1 MDPFHILFY
10 LLLSMTPASTLI
22 CQNGASH
29 DVVYDRCHCSPHYH
43 GAACQ
48 FKFDSKNDPCK
59 SEQTVLT
66 DVWAAHRPGNRE
78 LCSSSTGNS
87 CLDFS
92 SLTPGWY
99 RLLSKAG
106 NHLTEGCGP
115 NPQLDCGSSA
125 PFVVHELV
133 REDTNSRSLFS
144 GKAYRLH
151 NFSKDTCYLS
161 GNNQQTYFPIRK
173 LICSPD
179 LTLYF
184 LYPLAS
190 GQHYCIGEELD
201 EPPSMPF
208 KPRRA
213 SSPSGFAPN
222 ARKPTLELDYFSD
235 VQRKFICTVFG
246 FSFKQTGTDYVIKFL
261 LTDKFGKSRNIDK
274 CTQLG
279 RSFRGKANYDC
290 PSHYIM
296 ESGTNIY
303 GSTLVCQVSLKSSSV
318 EFLTSNIHSFT
329 FKFKFSSSDSSNVK
343 NVGLLRPNDTLRL
356 CIDLK
361 NVPIVRDLIK
371 FYVSVGRQRTIPS
384 DGVDVSVVHWTR
396 KGEAVDSKA
405 ANRGCEFP
413 YFKRGKSGELCV
425 DLMLQN
431 RDPEGRVVFGLSSTE
446 QLSLVKINISY
457 SSSSPGI
464 STYNR
469 HKKKAQLE
477 LLETLELKIDLTTLP
492 NKSNNYLHIFSDP
505 FVKPANGSYNESS
518 VYELT
523 VLPGEAA
530 VFDALLH
537 KILPYQVQIL
547 IQRPNS
553 THRVIDSTVTK
564 RVAVRYGSYII
575 RVHSSAETD
584 KLQYEIKKKMP
595 GSNIE
600 TTISED
606 DLIGV
611 TIEPRS
617 DVVRIKFDYYGTII
631 YVWRFRTRFSNCTHG
646 FVMSQRELQ
655 SLNCSGRVHK
665 VGGEFV
671 LDLMVVPGF
680 FDTEGNI
687 AGLMYS
693 SSAGQ
698 AGINAGSSGSLFS
711 SSYAMP
717 EIKSHDS
724 LFMPTEVLKLCS
736 CNAEANAD
744 ENCIASVRKVTRNKR
759 FAPRSL
765 EREAEVNLS
774 NEKRGLSLS
783 TQSPAA
789 EEFDRSK
796 KLISTAEAERSCRE
810 FVRIRSTEKRFSIEF
825 CSSAVNAM
833 AQFEFVCVRYAKTL
847 QTFLFMESLFNSML
861 GMCQEGLMYNVTEIR
876 VDNGAAA
883 SRLQEELCP
892 NRCSGR
898 GVCLSGSCV
907 CTSGFFGADCAYE
920 ASNLSAISIV
930 ISAPQQ
936 GPLCSSNDCLD
947 VLIETEPL
955 LKFSRVAQC
964 RISEI
969 NRNRSE
975 GSGREWLI
983 EADHI
988 TGNLIRCNLSVI
1000 HAWLENSGTIFIETE
1015 ISVQADSWN
1024 SSNRVQWLLHQS
1036 SCSEKPVK
1044 CTASGGNWSC
1054 ITDGDCRQPTTKWS
1068 SGLLFIVI
1076 VFLLLLA
1083 AAGAAA
1089 LSVKRM
1095 KSLNRCSSSSQT
1107 YRSFTSLL
1115 KAQLGQLV
1123 AARKATK
1130 LSKKGE
1136 PLIGM
1141 ETLRA

>member
-1 MDPFHILFY
+1 
-10 LLLSMTPASTLI
+10 MTPASTLI

-48 FKFDSKNDPCK
+48 FKFDK
-59 SEQTVLT
+59 QTVLT
-66 DVWAAHRPGNRE
+66 DVSAAHRPGNRE
-78 LCSSSTGNS
+78 LCSSSTDS
-87 CLDFS
+87 V
-92 SLTPGWY
+92 
-99 RLLSKAG
+99 SKAG

-173 LICSPD
+173 LICSAD

-201 EPPSMPF
+201 KPPSMPF

-222 ARKPTLELDYFSD
+222 ARKPTLE
-235 VQRKFICTVFG
+235 QRHKFICTVFG
-246 FSFKQTGTDYVIKFL
+246 L
-261 LTDKFGKSRNIDK
+261 LLQENWNRLHKFGKSRNIDK

-290 PSHYIM
+290 PSQHIM

-303 GSTLVCQVSLKSSSV
+303 GS
-318 EFLTSNIHSFT
+318 NA
-329 FKFKFSSSDSSNVK
+329 
-343 NVGLLRPNDTLRL
+343 
-356 CIDLK
+356 
-361 NVPIVRDLIK
+361 
-371 FYVSVGRQRTIPS
+371 VGRQRTIPS

-396 KGEAVDSKA
+396 KGKAVDSKA

-537 KILPYQVQIL
+537 KKLPYQVQIL

-876 VDNGAAA
+876 VDNGTAA

-920 ASNLSAISIV
+920 ASNLSAIPIA
-930 ISAPQQ
+930 ISTPQQ
-936 GPLCSSNDCLD
+936 GPLCSSSDCLD
-947 VLIETEPL
+947 
-955 LKFSRVAQC
+955 
-964 RISEI
+964 
-969 NRNRSE
+969 
-975 GSGREWLI
+975 
-983 EADHI
+983 
-988 TGNLIRCNLSVI
+988 
-1000 HAWLENSGTIFIETE
+1000 

-1024 SSNRVQWLLHQS
+1024 SSNRVRWLLYQS

-1054 ITDGDCRQPTTKWS
+1054 ITDGDCRQPITKWS

-1076 VFLLLLA
+1076 VFPLLLA
-1083 AAGAAA
+1083 AVVAAA

-1107 YRSFTSLL
+1107 CRSFTSLL

-1123 AARKATK
+1123 AAQKATQ

-1136 PLIGM
+1136 PLIGL